1 MSTQGAAKR
10 RIYWLTE
17 SVDEV
22 TRWRAGLL
30 QRQGFEVRFFSDLS
44 GFKSQVEKIR
54 PAIIVLAT
62 GDDEEVT
69 RRTIRTIAA
78 MPEIS
83 TAKMI
88 LVGPFFKEAVT
99 TLASCSNFRDILPI
113 EHNASESLNYL
124 GPDSESSA
132 DSWTQRFIYS
142 TSGRPKAYRPPLGQ
156 ITTSLSTDVGV
167 PARIT
172 WITPEKLCLES
183 RARLPVGSD
192 IRLGGQL
199 AAFYG
204 VPFLPAIVES
214 VRREKLRYHFS
225 EAHIVSWGPPQGSAD
240 KTKKL
245 FRELEETTN
254 PPRLRVYV
262 AVQDPTVRGLV
273 MSQLKL
279 GSFEIAIALK
289 KQAIADEPR
298 FFTPD
303 LIILEDKLA
312 TPENHPLLTSMIES
326 LPSQT
331 SLIILGGEAIIQDL
345 KLLFP
350 QRRISQLHDLSALNL
365 ELGLSKELTKLTA
378 NVSIGKD
385 EPPNASYLPPTNI
398 ISEAEIQLTGRILKL
413 HPAALQV
420 ALPYPVSRYA
430 LVRMMNPLTNEV
442 FGRTPFVKITACST
456 SGNEDGEGTFQHKID
471 CYLTDVNSNELRS
484 FARTIWQMETRSLV
498 KYLPEKEAAAIVEWT
513 KDANP
518 FPLFAWAAKTETTPE
533 ISEPQSSAHE
543 SMPAEELS
551 KTDEVRGLSTQAA
564 QSVTRKEKG
573 SRAKSSSTQN
583 LADFFRA
590 LVILLGVSC
599 ALWGLYTWLS
609 PRMEHSGG
617 VYTDQLKKFAP
628 HLNPPPISPSS
639 P

>member
-1 MSTQGAAKR
+1 MSIQRAAKR

-22 TRWRAGLL
+22 ARRRAGLL

-54 PAIIVLAT
+54 PAIIVLGV
-62 GDDEEVT
+62 GDDEDVT

-99 TLASCSNFRDILPI
+99 TLASCNNFRDILPI
-113 EHNASESLNYL
+113 EHSASESPNHL
-124 GPDSESSA
+124 GPDPEGSA

-156 ITTSLSTDVGV
+156 ITASLSTDVGV

-183 RARLPVGSD
+183 RARLAVGAD

-204 VPFLPAIVES
+204 VPFLSAIVES

-225 EAHIVSWGPPQGSAD
+225 EAHVVSWTSPLGSSE
-240 KTKKL
+240 KTTKL
-245 FRELEETTN
+245 FRELGESTA
-254 PPRLRVYV
+254 PPRVRVYV

-273 MSQLKL
+273 MAQLKL
-279 GSFEIAIALK
+279 GPFEIAIALK

-303 LIILEDKLA
+303 LIILEDKLT
-312 TPENHPLLTSMIES
+312 TPDNYPLLTSMIES
-326 LPSQT
+326 LPPQT
-331 SLIILGGEAIIQDL
+331 SLIILGKEANIEDL

-350 QRRISQLHDLSALNL
+350 QRRIAQLQDLSPLDL
-365 ELGLSKELTKLTA
+365 ELGLAKELTKVIGNT
-378 NVSIGKD
+378 STGKD
-385 EPPNASYLPPTNI
+385 EPPSASYLPPTNI
-398 ISEAEIQLTGRILKL
+398 LSEAEIQLSGRLLKL

-430 LVRMMNPLTNEV
+430 LMRVMNPLTTEA
-442 FGRTPFVKITACST
+442 FGRSPFVKVTACS
-456 SGNEDGEGTFQHKID
+456 SAGNEDGDGNFQHKLD
-471 CYLTDVNSNELRS
+471 CYLTDVNSDELRS
-484 FARTIWQMETRSLV
+484 FARTIWQMVTTSLV
-498 KYLPEKEAAAIVEWT
+498 KFLPEKEAAAIIAWT

-518 FPLFAWAAKTETTPE
+518 FPLFAWTAKTETRPE
-533 ISEPQSSAHE
+533 IAEPQSLAKE
-543 SMPAEELS
+543 SMPVEERS
-551 KTDEVRGLSTQAA
+551 KTDAVRGLSTQPAEN
-564 QSVTRKEKG
+564 VVRKEKG
-573 SRAKSSSTQN
+573 SPAKGSSALDLTD
-583 LADFFRA
+583 LFRA
-590 LVILLGVSC
+590 LVLFLGVSL

-628 HLNPPPISPSS
+628 RLNPSPISPS
-639 P
+639 PP